1 MRCKNHPNRRALH
14 LCAGCSIPLCD
25 ECAEEAKPGK
35 YYCFQC
41 AMISSVS
48 AVGTTIKDKRYKAA
62 EEKEKKKIKLG
73 TFHYFVIASAVL
85 IMAMWGFILFGGEK
99 APTGT
104 MDLSKNA
111 RVFLFLV
118 DGAIKR
124 YAHYE
129 GNTYPE
135 KLTDLIPKY
144 LSVGQDE
151 AVQLMGVF
159 YERDPEIGYRLFLA
173 NPRPGEMN
181 IIITPKGIQYQ
192 LPPGEEPK

>member
-1 MRCKNHPNRRALH
+1 MQCKNHPDKRALH
-14 LCAGCSIPLCD
+14 ICAGCGIPLCD
-25 ECAEEAKPGK
+25 ECAEEAKAGE

-48 AVGTTIKDKRYKAA
+48 AVGTTIKDKREKAA
-62 EEKEKKKIKLG
+62 EEKKKVKRKL
-73 TFHYFVIASAVL
+73 TPFHYFVITCSVL

-99 APTGT
+99 PPAGT
-104 MDLSKNA
+104 VDLSKNT

-129 GNTYPE
+129 GNEYPE

-144 LSVGQDE
+144 LTLGE
-151 AVQLMGVF
+151 HGPAQLIGLS
-159 YERDPEIGYRLFLA
+159 YAKDPEIGYRLSLA
-173 NPRPGEMN
+173 HPNPGEMK
-181 IIITPKGIQYQ
+181 IIITPKGIKYQ
-192 LPPGEEPK
+192 LPPGEGT